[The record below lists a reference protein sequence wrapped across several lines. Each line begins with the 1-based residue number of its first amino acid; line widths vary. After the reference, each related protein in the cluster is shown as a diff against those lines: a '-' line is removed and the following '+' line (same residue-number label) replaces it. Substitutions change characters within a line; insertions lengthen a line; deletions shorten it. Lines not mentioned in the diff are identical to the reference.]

1 MCYTCTRTIYN
12 NNNNNNNNNN
22 KVKSLIKIL
31 ANETNKIIY
40 NYD

>member
-1 MCYTCTRTIYN
+1 MCYTCTRTIY
-12 NNNNNNNNNN
+12 NNNNNNN

>member
-12 NNNNNNNNNN
+12 NNINNN